1 LPGDPQYQPVYSH
14 PGCEDPIQL
23 LQNNIEFAGS
33 ESLNLF
39 SGFRGSGK
47 TTELFRLQHRLEQ
60 SGYVVL
66 YADALDYVNPSSPIQ
81 ISDLL
86 IILAG
91 AFSDAL
97 QKQKIAD
104 FAGENY
110 WTRLRN
116 WLTSTELGVKEL
128 GLKIGNTVDLKLEL
142 KTS

>member
-1 LPGDPQYQPVYSH
+1 MLYQGLEDRPLQPGDPLYQPVYGH

-23 LQNNIEFAGS
+23 LQDNIEFADS

-47 TTELFRLQHRLEQ
+47 TTELFRLQQRLEQ

-66 YADALDYVNPSSPIQ
+66 YADALDYINPSAPIQ

-91 AFSDAL
+91 AFSDTL
-97 QKQKIAD
+97 QEQHITD
-104 FAGENY
+104 
-110 WTRLRN
+110 
-116 WLTSTELGVKEL
+116 LT
-128 GLKIGNTVDLKLEL
+128 
-142 KTS
+142 